1 MIRVNIFKVMV
12 AVDLA
17 NVTLGMPIP
26 IIAIT
31 NMVHQAITIDKTL
44 VLHKV
49 LLLGLKANL
58 HHIEWCHWW
67 TKGQR
72 LEVKG

>member
-17 NVTLGMPIP
+17 NVTLGMPIS

-31 NMVHQAITIDKTL
+31 NMVHQAITVDETL

-49 LLLGLKANL
+49 LLLSLKANL
-58 HHIEWCHWW
+58 YHIKWCHC
-67 TKGQR
+67 KEKVNG
-72 LEVKG
+72 